1 MWVDG
6 GGERGLDKNGP
17 EGADG
22 AGWDDPRAEYVRADP
37 DVRGCKLI
45 PIDVTDVT
53 LEPIKRS
60 DEIFA

>member
-1 MWVDG
+1 MWVG
-6 GGERGLDKNGP
+6 GVFGV
-17 EGADG
+17 
-22 AGWDDPRAEYVRADP
+22 YVWVP